1 MRINKA
7 GISFDN
13 RRLAFK
19 SLRTDKNN
27 VGTLQNG
34 TKPIGEN
41 QRLNILA
48 SLNNMANTPDRK
60 SIEFLLGVAENLN
73 YGQGGNS
80 QFREELDE
88 RSETPSLRENTDWSK
103 VLQDTIMQAL
113 ANTTEEDV
121 SDLQTKFEHLYSSK
135 KELTAQQRKILA
147 LRDMINSQIT
157 SEEALADDDT
167 LLTTARIKNN
177 LDYFIASSEIPNSQ
191 KEECLDK
198 FIYFLGDEYKIN
210 PQLEDKKLMV
220 VDEMLNDMLVKT
232 PESEVLTTKGV
243 DQRYSGICAAIS
255 ICRKAVAYEDKVQYM
270 NIVMEEL
277 KDSSTM
283 EVFDITELG
292 SGKKVTVQKAEIDY
306 DSAIAKGYRV
316 VDASA
321 HIWMQN
327 AHASGDG
334 TILTEAYTAFD
345 DDSYNIYDDASWYEC
360 LDPNFMPAKKL
371 MKALIKE
378 KELLKAVDRRQKNI
392 SELSKSIHSTKGQIL
407 EMQGKT
413 IGLLGQI
420 LSDIFPEKSQAEVT
434 HLAKN
439 VISFNKG
446 NPDERIVN
454 VPSKMDKKV
463 QAQIIADY
471 INSQNPQMSTE
482 QKTKL
487 DDKAKDI
494 LSLASDYTDYD
505 SQLNKAK
512 NLNLASSKY
521 RYYKN
526 LYQAAAAHRLAVEA
540 DVNMPDG
547 IIRHERYSNIPPKE
561 VRIVEYMSALRNS
574 FSSQNVRAKYKSLDG
589 TIPSAKA
596 LQAEITEDM
605 LAIETRIPQEL
616 NMVLDNLIGQDM
628 TGVLSG
634 MLKSLYSI
642 IDNGDKDMLSRMADT
657 LMVKKDKP
665 VVLSNMDKWIKKL
678 ENNPS
683 SKDVQEAARVLGFE
697 DTMQVATV
705 VISSFFEQ
713 LRTGISEEDYNHLV
727 NRFGKENI
735 SSALETSRLQ
745 FSGLVD
751 DYNAI
756 LEKWAVPSSRTLI
769 IDKMEK
775 SHTILSRKKLDQL
788 KRKFES
794 IQEQIVQNEKI
805 EDLKARRKAN
815 SKAYT
820 FSAEEQEIFAQIEKA
835 IPAMKKYSKNTY
847 NDVNKYMFD
856 ALEKQYSYIGMLNGQ
871 FWVREEGSSGL
882 SSNEQVRIIEQM
894 TGEPYHIESDVND
907 AVKQIK
913 KGEGSGILST
923 SVDDADYAFHAQ
935 YIPSVTSETFI
946 DPITREKLVQDV
958 LWTDNSWG
966 KMERESYWDGRNGHN
981 YTDYGRGFGWKDGFV
996 LDDSYKI
1003 GLPVKDMH
1011 CAVGYAGK
1019 DKDKFGLFGDVVLR
1033 GIPIDTNQRLY
1044 KMFNNI
1050 FEMTEGQ
1057 KYIEQL
1063 EELISNGER
1072 IDIDFLTGLDDLAQA
1087 NTDKLERRIEK
1098 EIKSKADFDKLPDTD
1113 ELKIAMNKLSLY
1125 FASDNPNLRESVYG
1139 LTSMEEIDDVKKAM
1153 FEEQVDT
1160 FAALMVK
1167 SDTNLENIYI
1177 ATAKEFQGIFKTLE
1191 KNYGLSF
1198 EQDQINTILRSIFF
1212 DSESIKEHDG
1222 TIRGLE
1228 RYFEDRV
1235 KLAAEQVST
1244 NKLAKAY
1251 FIEQGTNA
1259 IKKYID
1265 EDIRIKSLDSPALTS
1280 CPLKDEFFAAIDKY
1294 LKPESDEELLLLIQG
1309 FQEAGYELAETFVD
1323 VLEMED
1329 VGLEF
1334 KEPYDFLRKLQTYD
1348 SNVARAFSEIVGT
1361 SYIYQHLA
1369 EVTTSENQNSAQD
1382 LYRAMHVKLADMDV
1396 QKYVKKFKAEAFAKY
1411 KLRQAFPQ
1419 PVVFSNDEIAES
1431 VSRMVKTF
1439 KDEVYSIRG
1448 NQFVLELLDKKEDFA
1463 QKYADNEVYNALL
1476 KGKDVVV
1483 SGNEEII
1490 DELYADLVSFKDF
1503 LEQDTS
1509 LSVIYEQYS
1518 KIVDELDAADS
1529 VVSGSIVAPA
1539 FRQINNIYADW
1550 EASGTNET
1558 KFMQNIKDE
1567 QAQLRNNIRV
1577 FVTSTI
1583 DPKYRNEAVE
1593 RINTI
1598 INCYRKD
1605 SSSEEIN
1612 WLVDEFTGFVIA
1624 RHITKNPTVLLK
1636 EAVKCIQEGKKDSE
1650 EYSVLKT
1657 YLLSSL
1663 RVAQQTKVQYK
1674 LVQNQHEGIGS
1685 KTKNLLSMFKVQMSD
1700 GTSRPMDSEEGMI
1713 YLIEQ
1718 LRNQGDNNVTL
1729 NLFLEQ
1735 SGLTE
1740 KALTALLNNFD
1751 IEKSKEVMD
1760 ENAKEVFKAIDD
1772 LSHLADILNEYFDR
1786 SRISY
1791 RSFEDAFAQI
1801 KKYVARKT
1809 KHDSNSPIY
1818 KNFLAYMDQVKVTET
1833 TVAVKSQMFKDIV
1846 ASVTNGALDFLSNNI
1861 NYKIEF
1867 IENIP
1872 ELLADRADLM
1882 HAIKVPQNSEADKKR
1897 HEFTVRYMETAQ
1909 YMTGLIQEIYAA
1921 VTETKA
1927 KQQPL
1932 G

>member
-1 MRINKA
+1 MRINRA

-13 RRLAFK
+13 RRVTFK
-19 SLRTDKNN
+19 SARTDKNN
-27 VGTLQNG
+27 VETLQKG

-41 QRLNILA
+41 QKLNILA
-48 SLNNMANTPDRK
+48 SLNNMANSPDRN

-80 QFREELDE
+80 QFRDELDE
-88 RSETPSLRENTDWSK
+88 RSETPSLRENTDWAK
-103 VLQDTIMQAL
+103 ALQDTIMQAL
-113 ANTTEEDV
+113 QNTKDEDV
-121 SDLQTKFEHLYSSK
+121 SDLQAKFERVYSSK

-147 LRDMINSQIT
+147 LRDMLNSQIT
-157 SEEALADDDT
+157 SEETLLDEDT
-167 LLTTARIKNN
+167 LLAVASVKEN
-177 LDYFIASSEIPNSQ
+177 LDYFVASSEIPNSQ

-198 FIYFLGDEYKIN
+198 FLYFLSNDYKIN
-210 PQLEDKKLMV
+210 PQLQDKKLMV

-232 PESEVLTTKGV
+232 PASEVLTTKGV

-270 NIVMEEL
+270 KIVMEEL

-292 SGKKVTVQKAEIDY
+292 SDKKVTISKADIDY
-306 DSAIAKGYRV
+306 DSAIAKGYRIL
-316 VDASA
+316 DASA

-334 TILTEAYTAFD
+334 TILTEAYTAFED
-345 DDSYNIYDDASWYEC
+345 ESYNIYDDASWYEC

-392 SELSKSIHSTKGQIL
+392 SELSKGIHSTKAQLL

-413 IGLLGQI
+413 IGQLATV
-420 LSDIFPEKSQAEVT
+420 LSGIFPEKSQSEIT
-434 HLAKN
+434 HLSKN
-439 VISFNKG
+439 VISFYKG
-446 NPDERIVN
+446 NSDERVVN
-454 VPSKMDKKV
+454 VPAKMDKQV
-463 QAQIIADY
+463 QAQIVADY
-471 INSQNPQMSTE
+471 IKTQNPQMTSE
-482 QKTKL
+482 QKEKL
-487 DDKAKDI
+487 DVKSKDV
-494 LSLASDYTDYD
+494 LALASDYIDYD
-505 SQLNKAK
+505 TKLNKAK
-512 NLNLASSKY
+512 NLNTNSSKY

-561 VRIVEYMSALRNS
+561 VRIVEYMSTLMNS
-574 FSSQNVRAKYKSLDG
+574 LNSENVRAKFKTIDG
-589 TIPSAKA
+589 NIPTKQE
-596 LQAEITEDM
+596 LQSEIAEDM
-605 LAIETRIPQEL
+605 LAIETKIPQEV
-616 NMVLDNLIGQDM
+616 NIVLDNLIGQDM
-628 TGVLSG
+628 KGVLAG
-634 MLKSLYSI
+634 MLKSLAAI
-642 IDNGDKDMLSRMADT
+642 IDNGDKDMLSRMAET

-665 VVLSNMDKWIKKL
+665 VVLSNMKKWVDKL
-678 ENNPS
+678 ENNPTQR
-683 SKDVQEAARVLGFE
+683 DIQEAARVLGFE
-697 DTMQVATV
+697 DTMQVASV
-705 VISSFFEQ
+705 VISSFFDQ
-713 LRTGISEEDYNHLV
+713 LRNGISEEDYNHLV
-727 NRFGKENI
+727 QRFGKENI
-735 SSALETSRLQ
+735 SSGLETSRLQ
-745 FSGLVD
+745 FSGLID

-788 KRKFES
+788 KRKFDS
-794 IQEQIVQNEKI
+794 IQAQIVENEKI
-805 EDLKARRKAN
+805 DDLKTRRKAN
-815 SKAYT
+815 NKAYV
-820 FSAEEQEIFAQIEKA
+820 FAPEELEIFAQIEKS

-894 TGEPYHIESDVND
+894 TGEPYHIEGDVHD

-923 SVDDADYAFHAQ
+923 SVDDTDYAFHAQ

-946 DPITREKLVQDV
+946 DPITREKLVKDV

-966 KMERESYWDGRNGHN
+966 KMEKESYWDGRNGHN
-981 YTDYGRGFGWKDGFV
+981 YTDYGRGFGWKDGFI

-1019 DKDKFGLFGDVVLR
+1019 EKDKFGLFGDIVLR

-1050 FEMTEGQ
+1050 FEMQEGQ

-1063 EELISNGER
+1063 ENLISNGEV
-1072 IDIDFLTGLDDLAQA
+1072 IDIDFLVGLDDLAQA
-1087 NTDKLERRIEK
+1087 HTEKLENRVEK
-1098 EIKSKADFDKLPDTD
+1098 QIKSKTDFDKLPDTD
-1113 ELKIAMNKLSLY
+1113 PLKLAMYKLSLY
-1125 FASDNPNLRESVYG
+1125 FATDNPMLRESVYG
-1139 LTSMEEIDDVKKAM
+1139 LTSMNEIEDVKKTM
-1153 FEEQVDT
+1153 FEEQVDV

-1167 SDTNLENIYI
+1167 SDTNLENIYL

-1191 KNYGLSF
+1191 KNYGVSVSQ
-1198 EQDQINTILRSIFF
+1198 EEMDTILKSIFF
-1212 DSESIKEHDG
+1212 DTESIKEHDG
-1222 TIRGLE
+1222 SIRGLE
-1228 RYFEDRV
+1228 RYFANRV

-1251 FIEQGTNA
+1251 FVEQGTQA

-1280 CPLKDEFFAAIDKY
+1280 CPLKDEFIAAIDKY
-1294 LKPESDEELLLLIQG
+1294 LKPESDEELLILIQG
-1309 FQEAGYELAETFVD
+1309 FQEAGYELAESFVD
-1323 VLEMED
+1323 ALEMED

-1348 SNVARAFSEIVGT
+1348 SNVSRAFSEVVGT
-1361 SYIYQHLA
+1361 SFIYQQLA
-1369 EVTTSENQNSAQD
+1369 QNTKSEAQDTAQD

-1419 PVVFSNDEIAES
+1419 PVVFSNDEVAES
-1431 VSRMVKTF
+1431 VTRMVKTF

-1448 NQFVLELLDKKEDFA
+1448 NQFVLQLLEKKTDFA
-1463 QKYADNEVYNALL
+1463 EKYKNNPLYNSLL
-1476 KGKDVVV
+1476 NGNDVVV
-1483 SGNEEII
+1483 SGNE
-1490 DELYADLVSFKDF
+1490 DFVDNLYADIASIKNL

-1509 LSVIYEQYS
+1509 LSVIYENYS
-1518 KIVDELDAADS
+1518 KIADELDSADG
-1529 VVSGSIVAPA
+1529 VVSSAIVAPA
-1539 FRQINNIYADW
+1539 FRKINDIFADW
-1550 EASGTNET
+1550 DASGTNET

-1567 QAQLRNNIRV
+1567 QTQLRENIRV
-1577 FVTSTI
+1577 FVNSTI
-1583 DPKYRNEAVE
+1583 DPKYRNEAIE
-1593 RINTI
+1593 RIKAI
-1598 INCYRKD
+1598 INCYKND
-1605 SSSEEIN
+1605 TSSEEIN
-1612 WLVDEFTGFVIA
+1612 YLVDEFTGFVIA
-1624 RHITKNPTVLLK
+1624 RHITKNPTILLK
-1636 EAVKCIQEGKKDSE
+1636 ETVNCLQEGKKDSQ

-1657 YLLSSL
+1657 YLLSAL

-1685 KTKNLLSMFKVQMSD
+1685 KTKNLISMFKVQMSD

-1718 LRNQGDNNVTL
+1718 LRNQSDNNVTL

-1760 ENAKEVFKAIDD
+1760 ESAQEVFKAIDD
-1772 LSHLADILNEYFDR
+1772 LENLADILNDYFDK
-1786 SRISY
+1786 SKISY
-1791 RSFEDAFAQI
+1791 RSFEDAFTQI

-1809 KHDSNSPIY
+1809 KNDANSPIY

-1833 TVAVKSQMFKDIV
+1833 NVAVKSQMFKDIV
-1846 ASVTNGALDFLSNNI
+1846 ASVTNGAMEFLSNNI

-1867 IENIP
+1867 IEQIP
-1872 ELLADRADLM
+1872 ELLADRADLL
-1882 HAIKVPQNSEADKKR
+1882 HAIKVPLNSEADQKR
-1897 HEFTVRYMETAQ
+1897 KDFTVKYMETAQ
-1909 YMTGLIQEIYAA
+1909 YMTGVIQEIYSAI
-1921 VTETKA
+1921 TEAKM